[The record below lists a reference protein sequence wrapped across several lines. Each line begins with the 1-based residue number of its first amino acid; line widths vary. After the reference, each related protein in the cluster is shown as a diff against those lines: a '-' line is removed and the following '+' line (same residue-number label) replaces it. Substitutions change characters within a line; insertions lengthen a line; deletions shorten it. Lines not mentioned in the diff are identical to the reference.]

1 MNDQLK
7 KLFLEWE
14 SRDIHKN
21 HDKGKPFIYDG
32 AVDEEKWEGA
42 SPKILFLLKEAY
54 TDDDKNESW
63 SLCKLIRERWKE
75 PKSLLWWNVGR
86 WAYGIQHTT
95 KDCIPRFP
103 EDKAAAKALF
113 EIAFVNIKKSGGL
126 KSSDSDDLK
135 KYVESDGD
143 LIKKQ
148 VELINP
154 DIIIF
159 GYTWGLVEELSRN
172 ANKVSE
178 WVYLRENRIL
188 INFYHPSIPW
198 DKKIMYYA
206 LCAIYQKYLQNID
219 C

>member
-7 KLFLEWE
+7 KLFLKWE
-14 SRDIHKN
+14 SRDIHKKN
-21 HDKGKPFIYDG
+21 HDKGKPFVYDG
-32 AVDEEKWEGA
+32 AIDEGKWEGA
-42 SPKILFLLKEAY
+42 SPKILFLLKEAHG
-54 TDDDKNESW
+54 DGGKGKKESW
-63 SLCKLIRERWKE
+63 SLCKLIREDWKR
-75 PKSLLWWNVGR
+75 PGFLLWWNVGR

-126 KSSDSDDLK
+126 KSSDSDDLE

-148 VELINP
+148 IELINP

-159 GYTWGLVEELSRN
+159 GYTWAWLRSFFRN
-172 ANKVSE
+172 AKRFPNGCISE
-178 WVYLRENRIL
+178 KTG
-188 INFYHPSIPW
+188 F
-198 DKKIMYYA
+198 
-206 LCAIYQKYLQNID
+206 
-219 C
+219 